1 MRLAMQRGTRR
12 RTWRSACWT
21 FFMLC
26 GFAAFAWKADAAR
39 IAQVSP
45 QGKVAQVRQVVV
57 KFDQAMSAF
66 GAANAAAP
74 ARVHCDDASASTGSG
89 RWIDAKTWAWDF
101 KADLPP
107 GMRCSVDLD
116 DALKSS
122 SGEPLTGPRRYAFE
136 TGGPFVQSVMPGGGE
151 IEEDQAFIVRLNGPA
166 TDTSVREHIWC
177 ESSGLGNRIPVKA
190 AEPSVRSAL
199 LARFRL
205 QKDAARILTLQCQQT
220 LPSGTKMQLVYGAGV
235 AGPSG
240 LANDVERRFDYTVR
254 EPFAASFSCE
264 RENAKA
270 PCTPLRPLR
279 VKFNAPIARADA
291 VKIRLQ
297 ASKERADGSTEE
309 STGRNIAPTFPRDD
323 KSAEVDTVEFAAP
336 LPEHAEL
343 TIDVPAH
350 LKDVSGRALS
360 NADLFP
366 LKTTTAPLPPLAK
379 FSSGTFGI
387 IERYAQPDTPALV
400 PVTLRNVEADL
411 HVEGLNAGNPQFS
424 EMRVDADT
432 DIRSWMRV
440 VDRFDQYGMTRE
452 SIAKLM
458 PDLLERNPHPVFV
471 PRARDETPN
480 NAQNNSERER
490 LIDVRSLSLLAGERG
505 VTTLTLPKAD
515 PKTLRPFEVIG
526 VPIAKPGFYVIELA
540 SPALGAS
547 LLAKPAPMYVRTAVL
562 VTNLGVHFK
571 QGRENSVVWVTTLDK
586 GQPVPNAAVRV
597 SDCNGSELAS
607 GNTDARGLLTIGKP
621 LPTPER
627 CNDDNYEGLFVSAR
641 IDDPKTGADMAF
653 VRSEWNRGI
662 ESWRFNVPTDMSR
675 EETVRAHTIFDRTLL
690 RAGETVSMK
699 HMLRVETLSGFAL
712 PKRYPA
718 RVTIRHLGSG
728 QTYHLPLK
736 WAADHTADSTFAI
749 PAAAK
754 LGEYSVSL
762 DDDDPNAAAGNG
774 NNDAESNDGNEADAD
789 GGPAPH
795 MSYESGSFRVEAFR
809 LPVFKGSIAVRD
821 ENSHPL
827 IAAREAPLALQIDYV
842 SGGAASGLPVQ
853 VSALTRS
860 TSPAFAHTYPDF
872 SFMPYR
878 KPSDDDAASSANEDD
893 GDEGGGDG
901 GASSPSNEDSTK
913 LVADKEPVTLERNG
927 SGTLTLK
934 NLPPLDAPRRLVL
947 EATFADPNGE
957 VQTISGGTT
966 LWPAAV
972 VAGVKSGQWVSV
984 GHTVPVKALA
994 VDLQGKPRAGV
1005 ALDVRAIARITSSS
1019 RKRMVGGFYAYD
1031 NHTETHDLGSL
1042 CSGTSDAH
1050 GLLSCDA
1057 TLREAGNI
1065 DLVVTAKDGE
1075 GRQSTATTS
1084 VWVTRADELW
1094 FGGDNTDRIDVLP
1107 EKTSYEPG
1115 ETARFQ
1121 VRMPFRFATALVAV
1135 EREGIIDTRVVQL
1148 NGTDPTIE
1156 LKVNE
1161 AWGPNVYVSV
1171 LALRGRIRDVP
1182 WYSFFTW
1189 GWKAPLEWARAFW
1202 YEGRRYEPP
1211 TPLVDL
1217 SKPAFRYGLA
1227 QIKVGTAAHRL
1238 AVDVTPNAQT
1248 YTVRGKAH
1256 VKLRVRMPGGAPAP
1270 AGTQIAVAA
1279 VDEALLELMPNRSWD
1294 LLDAMLQPRAYGV
1307 ETSTAQMEIVGRRH
1321 FGRKAV
1327 PAGGGGGHA
1336 ATRELFDTLLL
1347 WNPRVT
1353 LDAQGAASLDVPLN
1367 DSLTRFR
1374 IVAIAAVG
1382 TGTFGTGS
1390 ATIRS
1395 TQDLQLISGLPPLV
1409 REGDR
1414 FRAQFTVR
1422 NTTARAMKVV
1432 VSANVPGLALPPQTV
1447 DVGPDAAREVAWDV
1461 TTPDGLADAAS
1472 PALAWNVSASEQ
1484 AGARAADSL
1493 KITERVAAA
1502 IPVTVQQATLA
1513 QVDATLSL
1521 PVAAPPDASAGSNG
1535 ALRGGIAVSLQPKL
1549 ADGLPGV
1556 RRWLERY
1563 PYTCLEQQSSRA
1575 IGLRDAQLWQSV
1587 VAKMPAYLDRDGLAN
1602 YFPPGDGSR
1611 DTGSTVLTAYLL
1623 SASDEAARLDTR
1635 FALPDALRGKLEA
1648 GLAAF
1653 VEGRIERNAWAP
1665 RKDLDLRKLGALEAL
1680 SRFGA
1685 VQPRM
1690 LDSIDIA
1697 PNQWPTSAVLDYY
1710 AVLSRVKGIAQR
1722 DEKLAQLEQ
1731 ILRARLTY
1739 QGTRLTFST
1748 GSGDDLWW
1756 LMTGPETNAARFA
1769 LTFADAPGWKDEMPR
1784 LVGGLL
1790 ALQRNGAW
1798 QTTTSNVW
1806 GSLAVERFSRVFESE
1821 PVSGRTTVRLGALD
1835 RTIAWNAP
1843 APSVSGAANVT
1854 AASGSAAASASTT
1867 SAASPASGAAT
1878 KTTAAGNATRSAL
1891 LPWPPAAQGTQPLT
1905 LTQEGAGKPWAT
1917 IESLAAVA
1925 LKAPFA
1931 SGYRIAKTVT
1941 PLDPAVKG
1949 VLTRG
1954 DLVRVHLDID
1964 AQSDMTWVVV
1974 DDPVPAGAT
1983 ILGSG
1988 LGRDSQTA
1996 VLGENR
2002 NDRNDENAPHT
2013 AWPTFVERG
2022 FDAYRAYYEYVP
2034 KGRLSIEYTVRLN
2047 NAGTFGLPPTRVEA
2061 LYAPSAYGAW
2071 PNAPVVV
2078 REAAAP
2084 GATQAVTTSASSSA
2098 ASSASAPASASA
2110 PK

>member
-1 MRLAMQRGTRR
+1 
-12 RTWRSACWT
+12 
-21 FFMLC
+21 MLC
-26 GFAAFAWKADAAR
+26 GLAALAWHADAAR

-57 KFDQAMSAF
+57 KFDQAMTAF

-74 ARVHCDDASASTGSG
+74 ARVHCDDASASAGSG

-107 GMRCSVDLD
+107 GMRCSIDLN

-122 SGEPLTGPRRYAFE
+122 SGEALTGPRRFAFE

-190 AEPSVRSAL
+190 ADASVRTAL

-235 AGPSG
+235 ASPSG

-291 VKIRLQ
+291 EKIRLNVREGNIQ
-297 ASKERADGSTEE
+297 ENSAGSTRA
-309 STGRNIAPTFPRDD
+309 SIAPTFAPDD
-323 KSAEVDTVEFAAP
+323 KSTEVDTVEFAAP

-387 IERYAQPDTPALV
+387 IERYAEPDMPALV

-411 HVEGLNAGNPQFS
+411 HVEGLNAGSTQFS
-424 EMRVDADT
+424 EMRVDADA
-432 DIRSWMRV
+432 DIRRWMRV

-452 SIAKLM
+452 SIARLM
-458 PDLLERNPHPVFV
+458 PDLLDHNPDPVWV
-471 PRARDETPN
+471 PRTPDETPD
-480 NAQNNSERER
+480 NAQANSGRDR
-490 LIDVRSLSLLAGERG
+490 LIDVRSLSLLAGQRG
-505 VTTLTLPKAD
+505 VETLTLPKAD
-515 PKTLRPFEVIG
+515 PKTLRPFEVVG
-526 VPIAKPGFYVIELA
+526 VPIKKPGFYVIELA

-571 QGRENSVVWVTTLDK
+571 QGRENGVVWVTTLDK
-586 GQPVPNAAVRV
+586 GQPVPNADIRV

-607 GNTDARGLLTIGKP
+607 GKTDARGLLTIGKP
-621 LPTPER
+621 LQTPAR
-627 CNDDNYEGLFVSAR
+627 CNDGNDEGLFVSAR
-641 IDDPKTGADMAF
+641 IDDPQTGPDMAF

-675 EETVRAHTIFDRTLL
+675 GATVRAHTIFDRTLL

-699 HMLRVETLSGFAL
+699 HMLRVETLNGFAL

-728 QTYHLPLK
+728 QTYHLPLR

-762 DDDDPNAAAGNG
+762 DDGDPSTPSGS
-774 NNDAESNDGNEADAD
+774 DANDGADDDNAD
-789 GGPAPH
+789 SDASSGTAPH
-795 MSYESGSFRVEAFR
+795 INYESGSFRVEAFR
-809 LPVFKGSIAVRD
+809 LPVLKGTIAVRD
-821 ENSHPL
+821 EKAHPL
-827 IAAREAPLALQIDYV
+827 VAAREAPLALQIDYV

-853 VSALTRS
+853 VSALIRS
-860 TSPAFAHTYPDF
+860 TSPAFADTYPDF
-872 SFMPYR
+872 SFTPYR
-878 KPSDDDAASSANEDD
+878 KPSDDNASSSRYED
-893 GDEGGGDG
+893 GDDSDT
-901 GASSPSNEDSTK
+901 SSSSNEDTAR

-934 NLPPLDAPRRLVL
+934 NLPPLDAPERLVL

-1005 ALDVRAIARITSSS
+1005 ALDVRAIARITISS

-1031 NHTETHDLGSL
+1031 NHTETRDLGTL

-1050 GLLSCDA
+1050 GLLSCEA

-1065 DLVVTAKDGE
+1065 DLVATAKDGD
-1075 GRQSTATTS
+1075 GRPSTATTS

-1107 EKTSYEPG
+1107 EKTRYEPG

-1135 EREGIIDTRVVQL
+1135 EREGVIDTRVVQL

-1156 LKVNE
+1156 LKVEE

-1202 YEGRRYEPP
+1202 YEGRHYEPP

-1217 SKPAFRYGLA
+1217 SKPAFRYGVA

-1238 AVDVTPNAQT
+1238 AVSVTPDAQT

-1256 VKLRVRMPGGAPAP
+1256 VKLRVQMPGGAPAP

-1294 LLDAMLQPRAYGV
+1294 LLDAMLQQRAYGV

-1327 PAGGGGGHA
+1327 PAGGGGGHV

-1353 LDAQGAASLDVPLN
+1353 LDGEGTASVDVPLN

-1432 VSANVPGLALPPQTV
+1432 VNANAPGLALPSQTV
-1447 DVGPDAAREVAWDV
+1447 DIGPDSAREVAWNV
-1461 TTPDGLADAAS
+1461 TTPDGLADAAL
-1472 PALAWNVSASEQ
+1472 PALTWNVSATAL
-1484 AGARAADSL
+1484 AGSSSAAPHASDSL

-1513 QVDATLSL
+1513 QVDGTLSV
-1521 PVAAPPDASAGSNG
+1521 PIAAPPDASAGSNG
-1535 ALRGGIAVSLQPKL
+1535 AVRGGIAVSLQPKL

-1575 IGLRDAQLWQSV
+1575 LGLRDAQLWQSV
-1587 VAKMPAYLDRDGLAN
+1587 IAKMPVYLDRDGLAN
-1602 YFPPGDGSR
+1602 YFPPGDDSR
-1611 DTGSTVLTAYLL
+1611 NTGSTVLSAYLL
-1623 SASDEAARLDTR
+1623 AASDEAAKLDAR
-1635 FALPDALRGKLEA
+1635 FALPDDLRGKLEA
-1648 GLAAF
+1648 GLTAF

-1665 RKDLDLRKLGALEAL
+1665 RKDLDLRKLAALDAL
-1680 SRFGA
+1680 SRYGA
-1685 VQPRM
+1685 ATPRM
-1690 LDSIDIA
+1690 LDSIEIA

-1710 AVLSRVKGIAQR
+1710 AVLSRVKDVAGRA
-1722 DEKLAQLEQ
+1722 DKLTELEQ
-1731 ILRARLTY
+1731 ILRTRLTY

-1748 GSGDDLWW
+1748 EAGDDLWW
-1756 LMTGPETNAARFA
+1756 LMTGPETNAARLA
-1769 LTFADAPGWKDEMPR
+1769 LTFVDAPEWKDEMPR
-1784 LVGGLL
+1784 LMSGLL

-1806 GSLAVERFSRVFESE
+1806 GTLAVERFSRAFESA
-1821 PVSGRTTVRLGALD
+1821 PVTGRTTVRLGAID
-1835 RTIAWNAP
+1835 RTIAWNA
-1843 APSVSGAANVT
+1843 
-1854 AASGSAAASASTT
+1854 AAASAVAA
-1867 SAASPASGAAT
+1867 SAASTAAAAVPGSAASAAPGASHAQGAAAST
-1878 KTTAAGNATRSAL
+1878 SPGNATRSTL
-1891 LPWPPAAQGTQPLT
+1891 LPWPPAAPGTQPLT
-1905 LTQEGAGKPWAT
+1905 LTQEGTGKPWAT

-1931 SGYRIAKTVT
+1931 AGYRITKTVT

-1949 VLTRG
+1949 VYTRG
-1954 DLVRVHLDID
+1954 DVVRVHLDID

-1974 DDPVPAGAT
+1974 DDPVPASAT
-1983 ILGSG
+1983 VLGSG

-2002 NDRNDENAPHT
+2002 TDQTDENTPRT
-2013 AWPTFVERG
+2013 AWPTFIERG
-2022 FDAYRAYYEYVP
+2022 FDAYRAYYEFVP
-2034 KGRLSIEYTVRLN
+2034 KGRFSIEYTMRLN

-2078 REAAAP
+2078 QQAAAT
-2084 GATQAVTTSASSSA
+2084 GATPQ
-2098 ASSASAPASASA
+2098 ASASA
-2110 PK
+2110 PSTAASASATARQ

>member
-1 MRLAMQRGTRR
+1 MQRGTRH
-12 RTWRSACWT
+12 WKWQSACVAVLA
-21 FFMLC
+21 LC
-26 GFAAFAWKADAAR
+26 GLTALAWRADAAR
-39 IAQVSP
+39 ITRVSP

-57 KFDQAMSAF
+57 KFDEAMVAL
-66 GAANAAAP
+66 GTANAAAP
-74 ARVHCDDASASTGSG
+74 ARVHCDNATASAGTA

-101 KADLPP
+101 NADLPP
-107 GMRCSVDLD
+107 GMRCSIDLN
-116 DALKSS
+116 DALKSVTGNTVS
-122 SGEPLTGPRRYAFE
+122 GPRHYAFE
-136 TGGPFVQSVMPGGGE
+136 TGGPFVQSVLPGSGE

-166 TDTSVREHIWC
+166 TDASVNEHIWC
-177 ESSGLGNRIPVKA
+177 ESSGLGNRIPVKTVDA
-190 AEPSVRSAL
+190 SVRTAL

-205 QKDAARILTLQCQQT
+205 QKDAVRVLTLQCQQT
-220 LPSGTKMQLVYGAGV
+220 LPSGAKMQLVYGAGV
-235 AGPSG
+235 ASPGG
-240 LANDVERRFDYTVR
+240 IANDVERRFDYTVR

-279 VKFNAPIARADA
+279 LQFNAPIARADA
-291 VKIRLQ
+291 QKIRLHGPH
-297 ASKERADGSTEE
+297 GS
-309 STGRNIAPTFPRDD
+309 IAPTLPPDD
-323 KSAEVDTVEFAAP
+323 KSPQVDSVEFAAP
-336 LPEHAEL
+336 LPEHAQL
-343 TIDVPAH
+343 TIDVPTP
-350 LKDVSGRALS
+350 LKDASGRALS

-387 IERYAQPDTPALV
+387 IERFAEPDTPALV

-411 HVEGLNAGNPQFS
+411 HVQGLNAGNARFS
-424 EMRVDADT
+424 QLRVDADT
-432 DIRSWMRV
+432 DIRRWMRV
-440 VDRFDQYGMTRE
+440 VERFDPYAMTRE

-458 PDLLERNPHPVFV
+458 PGLLDHGQQPVYV
-471 PRARDETPN
+471 PRTPEATAEDASDSDDKGRN
-480 NAQNNSERER
+480 R
-490 LIDVRSLSLLAGERG
+490 LIDVRSLSLLAGQRG
-505 VTTLTLPKAD
+505 IETLTLPKAD
-515 PKTLRPFEVIG
+515 PKTLRPFEVVG
-526 VPIAKPGFYVIELA
+526 VPIRKPGFYVIELA
-540 SPALGAS
+540 SPTLGAS
-547 LLAKPAPMYVRTAVL
+547 LLGKPAPMYVRTAVL

-586 GQPVPNAAVRV
+586 GQPVPNADIHV
-597 SDCNGSELAS
+597 SDCNGAELAA
-607 GNTDARGLLTIGKP
+607 GKTDAYGLLKIDKT
-621 LPTPER
+621 LDAASR
-627 CNDDNYEGLFVSAR
+627 CNDDDYEGLFVSAR

-675 EETVRAHTIFDRTLL
+675 DATVRAHTIFDRTLL

-699 HMLRVETLSGFAL
+699 HLLRVETLHGFAL
-712 PKRYPA
+712 PPRYPA

-728 QTYHLPLK
+728 QTYHLPLH

-762 DDDDPNAAAGNG
+762 DDGDPNEASATGSASNASNG
-774 NNDAESNDGNEADAD
+774 DDSGD
-789 GGPAPH
+789 APH
-795 MSYESGSFRVEAFR
+795 MSYDSGSFRVEAFR

-821 ENSHPL
+821 ERTHPL
-827 IAAREAPLALQIDYV
+827 IAAPQAPLALQIDYV

-853 VSALTRS
+853 VSALLKS
-860 TSPAFAHTYPDF
+860 TSPAFADTYPDF
-872 SFMPYR
+872 SFAPYR
-878 KPSDDDAASSANEDD
+878 KPAGDAGASTGRED
-893 GDEGGGDG
+893 GDDS
-901 GASSPSNEDSTK
+901 GASASEDTAK
-913 LVADKEPVTLERNG
+913 LVADKEPVTLDRNG
-927 SGTLTLK
+927 SGALTLK
-934 NLPPLDAPRRLVL
+934 NLPPLDAPKRLVL

-957 VQTISGGTT
+957 VQTLSGAAT

-1005 ALDVRAIARITSSS
+1005 ALDVHGIARITTSS

-1031 NHTETHDLGSL
+1031 NHTDIRDLGTL

-1065 DLVVTAKDGE
+1065 DLVVTAKDGD
-1075 GRQSTATTS
+1075 GRQSNASTS
-1084 VWVTRADELW
+1084 VWVTRADPLW

-1115 ETARFQ
+1115 DIARFQ

-1148 NGTDPTIE
+1148 NGTDPTVE
-1156 LKVNE
+1156 LKVDE
-1161 AWGPNVYVSV
+1161 TWGPNVYVSV

-1202 YEGRRYEPP
+1202 YEGRQYEAP

-1238 AVDVTPNAQT
+1238 AVSVTPDASS
-1248 YTVRGKAH
+1248 YAVRGNAH
-1256 VKLRVRMPGGAPAP
+1256 VKVRVQLPGGQPAP

-1294 LLDAMLQPRAYGV
+1294 LLDAMLQQRAYGV

-1336 ATRELFDTLLL
+1336 ATRELFDTLLV

-1353 LDAQGAASLDVPLN
+1353 LDTQGAATLDVPLN
-1367 DSLTRFR
+1367 NSLTSFR

-1382 TGTFGTGS
+1382 AGTFGTGS
-1390 ATIRS
+1390 ASIRS

-1409 REGDR
+1409 REGDQ

-1422 NTTARAMKVV
+1422 NTTARAMKVLV
-1432 VSANVPGLALPPQTV
+1432 NAQVPGLTLPAQTV
-1447 DVGPDAAREVAWDV
+1447 DVAADAAREIAWTV
-1461 TTPDGLADAAS
+1461 TTPDGLADAPL
-1472 PALAWNVSASEQ
+1472 PALTWNVSANEQ
-1484 AGARAADSL
+1484 ARPHASDAL
-1493 KITERVAAA
+1493 KITQRVAAA
-1502 IPVTVQQATLA
+1502 IPLTVQQATLA
-1513 QVDATLSL
+1513 QIDGALTV
-1521 PVAAPPDASAGSNG
+1521 PVAAPPDARAGGNG
-1535 ALRGGIAVSLQPKL
+1535 ALRGGITVSLQAKL

-1575 IGLRDAQLWQSV
+1575 IGLRDLPMWQAV
-1587 VAKMPAYLDRDGLAN
+1587 LAKMPVYLDRDGLAN
-1602 YFPPGDGSR
+1602 YFPPSDDSGN
-1611 DTGSTVLTAYLL
+1611 TGSIALSAYLL
-1623 SASDEAARLDTR
+1623 SASDEAARLDAR
-1635 FALPDALRGKLEA
+1635 FALPDDLRGKLAA
-1648 GLAAF
+1648 GLTAF

-1665 RKDLDLRKLGALEAL
+1665 RKDLDLRKLAALEAL
-1680 SRFGA
+1680 SRYGA
-1685 VQPRM
+1685 VEPRM
-1690 LDSIDIA
+1690 LDSIEIA

-1710 AVLSRVKGIAQR
+1710 AVLSRVKSIAQR
-1722 DEKLAQLEQ
+1722 DDKLAQVEQ

-1739 QGTRLTFST
+1739 QGTHVVFST
-1748 GSGDDLWW
+1748 EAGDDLWW
-1756 LMTGPETNAARFA
+1756 LMSGPESNAARLA
-1769 LTFADAPGWKDEMPR
+1769 LTFVDAPGWQDEMPR
-1784 LVGGLL
+1784 LVSGLL

-1806 GSLAVERFSRVFESE
+1806 GSLAVERFSRAFESA
-1821 PVSGRTTVRLGALD
+1821 PVTGRTLLRLGAIE
-1835 RTIAWNAP
+1835 RTIGWNTSGAVASPASSTSSAP
-1843 APSVSGAANVT
+1843 ASPAHAA
-1854 AASGSAAASASTT
+1854 
-1867 SAASPASGAAT
+1867 SAASPASATQLAAPQ
-1878 KTTAAGNATRSAL
+1878 TATDARTQL
-1891 LPWPPAAQGTQPLT
+1891 LPWPPATRRAQPLNLT
-1905 LTQEGAGKPWAT
+1905 LTHDGAGKPWAT
-1917 IESLAAVA
+1917 LESLAAVA

-1931 SGYRIAKTVT
+1931 AGYRITKTVT
-1941 PLDPAVKG
+1941 PLEPAVSG
-1949 VLTRG
+1949 VTTRG
-1954 DLVRVHLDID
+1954 DVVRVHLDID

-1974 DDPVPAGAT
+1974 NDPVPAGAS

-1988 LGRDSQTA
+1988 LGRDSQIATQ
-1996 VLGENR
+1996 GENPPDDNTPR
-2002 NDRNDENAPHT
+2002 NT
-2013 AWPTFVERG
+2013 WPTFVERG
-2022 FDAYRAYYEYVP
+2022 FDGYRAYYAFVP
-2034 KGRLSIEYTVRLN
+2034 KGRFSIEYTARLN

-2061 LYAPSAYGAW
+2061 LYAPSVYGAL

-2078 REAAAP
+2078 QRAATP
-2084 GATQAVTTSASSSA
+2084 STSTSTAR
-2098 ASSASAPASASA
+2098 PASAA
-2110 PK
+2110 PEPAASGTR